1 MATGWSAS
9 DLTGGYVV
17 SGAGNTVVTTS
28 TNGAVRSATSHATGK
43 WYAEFTIS
51 GVQDASIDVGFASG
65 AWVLGRPGF
74 GAPSNS
80 IGITPFSG
88 LESIWKDNTS
98 SAFNTP
104 AGPMALNGVIA
115 VAADLDNGKYYFING
130 DYVVAY
136 GINGWN
142 GQTTANP
149 ASNIGGIAYTLTGGA
164 FLAVGNIGSSGVIV
178 SLNTGQSPFVRG
190 PDAGFS
196 AWDVWNLTWPGE
208 AFPAGSGGFTA
219 NGVARAVARA
229 TVAGAGAV
237 TAVGVSRLR
246 ALAAPAGSG
255 TLLHNFDSATLVS
268 ALSVTSTDSVTA
280 ALAAQ
285 TAIFDVGA
293 GVTSTDSGTG
303 SLSIPSLLAATQR
316 LQNTLVDTLLRGQP
330 LAAPG
335 TWYVALVT
343 TLGDPTTAG
352 TEVSGLGYARVA
364 VASSLAAWSGTQG
377 AGTTVASSGVSGVIS
392 NNSAIVFPAPTADWG
407 AVIGYELW
415 DAPTGGNRWMA
426 GKLPAAVT
434 ITNGSGARRFA
445 AGALTVSMT

>member
-1 MATGWSAS
+1 MATGWNPS

-17 SGAGNTVVTTS
+17 SGTGNTVVTTS

-43 WYAEFTIS
+43 WYAEITIS
-51 GVQDASIDVGFASG
+51 GVQDASIDVGFASSG
-65 AWVLGRPGF
+65 WTLGRPGF

-80 IGITPFSG
+80 VGITPFSG
-88 LESIWKDNTS
+88 AESIWKDNVS

-142 GQTTANP
+142 GQTTADP
-149 ASNIGGIAYTLTGGA
+149 SSNIGGIAYTLTGGA
-164 FLAVGNIGSSGVIV
+164 FLAAGNIGSSGVIV
-178 SLNTGQSPFVRG
+178 SLNTGQSAYVRG
-190 PDAGFS
+190 PPSGFTS
-196 AWDVWNLTWPGE
+196 WDVWSLTSVGQ
-208 AFPAGSGGFTA
+208 AFLSGAGGFTA

-229 TVAGAGAV
+229 TLAGAGALTSIGVSQLRAVATLAGAGAV
-237 TAVGVSRLR
+237 F
-246 ALAAPAGSG
+246 
-255 TLLHNFDSATLVS
+255 HNFGSAALVS

-280 ALAAQ
+280 SLAAQ
-285 TAIFDVGA
+285 TAVLVGA
-293 GVTSTDSGTG
+293 GSVISTDSGTA
-303 SLSIPSLLAATQR
+303 SLSIPSLLAASQR

-377 AGTTVASSGVSGVIS
+377 AGTTAASSGVSGVIS

-415 DAPTGGNRWMA
+415 DAPTGGTRWMA